1 MEKKKRLQKRVKR
14 IDDRFIKKGGQ
25 TDMDI
30 AEHEARLKRLADKGG
45 FTPPHEGWHSEFL
58 AKSPL
63 NQVKGFEKIEG
74 LKPAQGYLQQK
85 ISNVKGKL
93 KENKKEIGVIGAVA
107 TSMIPLGGVI
117 KAAQGLRV
125 AGKSAKAMKGIVD
138 KLPAKAKTFL
148 EKEKFSK
155 RAKTFLEKEI
165 KRSKPGKSGI
175 TKSSQREML
184 HGKPRYPSSRNL
196 MKSSKNVTPTGANPR
211 SRIHGEHVSPK
222 GEALGSYQY
231 RSTGFGGGG
240 RVWEPT
246 KKSVGKIQKK
256 LDAPSGYYRSDRKGW
271 PMPLGNK
278 LAEKAARK
286 IKARNASK
294 GL

>member
-45 FTPPHEGWHSEFL
+45 FTPPHEGWN
-58 AKSPL
+58 AIVGATGSPL
-63 NQVKGFEKIEG
+63 NQDGGKWGQRSPGTGWSQKEKLEDPAGHSKAVSEGFKEGLPLVLGAIPVPAVGGAVKG
-74 LKPAQGYLQQK
+74 AQVL
-85 ISNVKGKL
+85 
-93 KENKKEIGVIGAVA
+93 GAVGPKVG
-107 TSMIPLGGVI
+107 S
-117 KAAQGLRV
+117 KS
-125 AGKSAKAMKGIVD
+125 GKVMKGIVD
-138 KLPAKAKTFL
+138 KYGARAKTFL

-256 LDAPSGYYRSDRKGW
+256 LDAPSGYYRSDAKGW
-271 PMPLGNK
+271 PLSPGK
-278 LAEKAARK
+278 
-286 IKARNASK
+286 K

>member
-196 MKSSKNVTPTGANPR
+196 MKSSKNATPTKTSTVTPKPKQQYKAGFE
-211 SRIHGEHVSPK
+211 GEVLEPK
-222 GEALGSYQY
+222 
-231 RSTGFGGGG
+231 
-240 RVWEPT
+240 
-246 KKSVGKIQKK
+246 
-256 LDAPSGYYRSDRKGW
+256 SGYYSTDGKGW

-286 IKARNASK
+286 IKARNARK

>member
-45 FTPPHEGWHSEFL
+45 FTPPHEGWHSQFL

-63 NQVKGFEKIEG
+63 NQDGGKWGQRSPGTGWSQKEKLEDPAGHSKAVSEGFKEG
-74 LKPAQGYLQQK
+74 LPLILSAAASTTPVGGALKGLQSAGIVSK
-85 ISNVKGKL
+85 SGK
-93 KENKKEIGVIGAVA
+93 V
-107 TSMIPLGGVI
+107 
-117 KAAQGLRV
+117 
-125 AGKSAKAMKGIVD
+125 MKGIV
-138 KLPAKAKTFL
+138 KKYGAKAKTFL

-175 TKSSQREML
+175 TKPSQREML

-196 MKSSKNVTPTGANPR
+196 MKSSKNVTPTKTSTVTPKPKEVKYQRGFE
-211 SRIHGEHVSPK
+211 GEVLEPK
-222 GEALGSYQY
+222 
-231 RSTGFGGGG
+231 
-240 RVWEPT
+240 
-246 KKSVGKIQKK
+246 
-256 LDAPSGYYRSDRKGW
+256 SGYYSTDGKGW

-278 LAEKAARK
+278 LAERAARK
-286 IKARNASK
+286 IKARNARK